1 MATNIELI
9 GMDWL
14 RKASDCLKLMAHP
27 VRLRMAEILMQGEF
41 PVHQVAALCG
51 LPSHQASEHL
61 RLMQGHGF
69 LSSQRRG
76 RAVYYKIASPNLPG
90 LIKCIRGNCP
100 DGQSVR
106 VRTGARAR
114 GDERKHK

>member
-1 MATNIELI
+1 MATIELI
-9 GMDWL
+9 GMDAL
-14 RKASDCLKLMAHP
+14 AKASDCLRLMAHP

-41 PVHQVAALCG
+41 PVHQIAELCE

-76 RAVYYKIASPNLPG
+76 RAVYYKIVSPNLPG
-90 LIKCIRGNCP
+90 LINCIRSNCP
-100 DGQSVR
+100 ALQSVR
-106 VRTGARAR
+106 VGAPA
-114 GDERKHK
+114 GERNYA

>member
-1 MATNIELI
+1 MACIELI
-9 GMDWL
+9 GMDAL
-14 RKASDCLKLMAHP
+14 QKASDCLRLMAHP

-41 PVHQVAALCG
+41 PVHEVATLCD

-76 RAVYYKIASPNLPG
+76 RSVYYAIASPQLPG
-90 LIKCIRGNCP
+90 LVNCIRNNCP
-100 DGQSVR
+100 AGQSVR
-106 VRTGARAR
+106 VGAPTGVRT
-114 GDERKHK
+114 DERKHT